1 MAEPTQRH
9 GPDDPPRAP
18 FSVSGRGW
26 LIPDAP
32 GGVRSARAWQV
43 LVPFAIG
50 VVILVGIADFLTGAR
65 FSMLLFYLAPVVLVS
80 WFGGIGP
87 GAALSASSAVAWL
100 LSRSLVEGSLPDVMS
115 YWNSFEK
122 FGIFLVV
129 AYVVSMQSALRRLLE
144 REKEL
149 SRTDSLTG
157 LMNRRAFNEQ
167 VEAEI
172 VRARRYGRPF
182 SLAYMD
188 LDDFK
193 EINDAYGHDAGDR
206 VLRTVAR
213 TLDGSLR
220 STDFVA
226 RLGGDE
232 FAILLPETGVEAA
245 AGVMGKARERMEG
258 IRGPGGSS
266 VNASIGVFTC
276 EKPPDSSDRLLTMA
290 DALMYSAKKKGKN
303 RILQEVLS

>member
-1 MAEPTQRH
+1 MTGFVLEA
-9 GPDDPPRAP
+9 GFSPRGSQP
-18 FSVSGRGW
+18 E
-26 LIPDAP
+26 
-32 GGVRSARAWQV
+32 
-43 LVPFAIG
+43 AI
-50 VVILVGIADFLTGAR
+50 D
-65 FSMLLFYLAPVVLVS
+65 
-80 WFGGIGP
+80 
-87 GAALSASSAVAWL
+87 
-100 LSRSLVEGSLPDVMS
+100 
-115 YWNSFEK
+115 
-122 FGIFLVV
+122 
-129 AYVVSMQSALRRLLE
+129 RL
-144 REKEL
+144 
-149 SRTDSLTG
+149 
-157 LMNRRAFNEQ
+157 
-167 VEAEI
+167 
-172 VRARRYGRPF
+172 ARRNIGEGPAEAPRF
-182 SLAYMD
+182 AVVYMD
-188 LDDFK
+188 LDGFK

-290 DALMYSAKKKGKN
+290 DALMYSAKKSGKN